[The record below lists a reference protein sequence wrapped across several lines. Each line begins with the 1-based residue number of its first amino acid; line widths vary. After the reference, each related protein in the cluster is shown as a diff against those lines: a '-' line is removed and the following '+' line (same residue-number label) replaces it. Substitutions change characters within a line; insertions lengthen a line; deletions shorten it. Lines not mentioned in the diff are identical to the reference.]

1 MEKQIR
7 IYGGHCCLILF
18 FGGLTWVA
26 GKIFEKQCRVSRVF
40 LVPPFDGD
48 TPTGPRRCVLKLFAT
63 EFEGKKHRD
72 NKNRLSPFGEHLRH
86 TSPGKRVDV
95 GATCKSCESSF
106 AQSVQDCWGRASS
119 GSSLIWC
126 VSFSVFFS
134 AGLR

>member
-1 MEKQIR
+1 MATVAWRDLGGKKIR

-72 NKNRLSPFGEHLRH
+72 NKHEKNR
-86 TSPGKRVDV
+86 
-95 GATCKSCESSF
+95 
-106 AQSVQDCWGRASS
+106 DC
-119 GSSLIWC
+119 
-126 VSFSVFFS
+126 FSIGIS
-134 AGLR
+134 I